1 MCSSVSP
8 AYLTCWQGKTEDG
21 GEVPMNVGVFA
32 DKTNL
37 ADSPVRVCGKYVE
50 RRWEVYRRRLVGGSM
65 FGRWVAVS
73 PPHVH
78 AHAHALSTPDGHKHN
93 HSATPSRMWPELP

>member
-1 MCSSVSP
+1 MNERDCFCRRAPGCMCSSVSP

-32 DKTNL
+32 DKTKL

-50 RRWEVYRRRLVGGSM
+50 
-65 FGRWVAVS
+65 
-73 PPHVH
+73 
-78 AHAHALSTPDGHKHN
+78 
-93 HSATPSRMWPELP
+93 